1 MSAGFYV
8 VILIVL
14 LAGVSLLGK
23 FLNAGM
29 NKGIN
34 ALSNA
39 SKRAQEQ
46 NNPPK
51 SGSLADRYVG
61 VRIPDYPE
69 MYGLTVKTPE
79 ADPAEIPVVEATGGG
94 PSPGVLTEDVTE
106 PVVSGDAGQ
115 TPAPAYHSAAFDEVT
130 EEDPM
135 QTASQ
140 GSYGPLSKKLILYGF
155 LVAFIASLASFLFI
169 NIVSRISWSYGLF
182 TVYRIMSYIA
192 PLSIAASGAGFILR
206 YLGSKDKLD
215 LMTGVGGIAALLA
228 SFITAAHYNI
238 FAALIVGLITGAIY
252 LFLAFRVKEKN
263 KTFYIVF
270 ICTFAA
276 YVAGPLV
283 SAIMNQG
290 YYGVVVLSLLL
301 TVTAIIELLGIGAC
315 YLAAKKEII

>member
-34 ALSNA
+34 AISNA

-46 NNPPK
+46 NDPPQP
-51 SGSLADRYVG
+51 GSLAERYIG
-61 VRIPDYPE
+61 VQIPDYPK

-79 ADPAEIPVVEATGGG
+79 ADPSEIAENEISGDV
-94 PSPGVLTEDVTE
+94 PSPEVTSESVTE
-106 PVVSGDAGQ
+106 TSISEDIGQ
-115 TPAPAYHSAAFDEVT
+115 TPVSSCQVAAIDEVE
-130 EEDPM
+130 EEDPA
-135 QTASQ
+135 ASASA

-155 LVAFIASLASFLFI
+155 LAAFIASLASFLFI

-182 TVYRIMSYIA
+182 TVYRIMSYIV

-206 YLGSKDKLD
+206 YLGSKDNLD
-215 LMTGVGGIAALLA
+215 LLTGIGGIAGLLGL
-228 SFITAAHYNI
+228 FIPAAYYNY
-238 FAALIVGLITGAIY
+238 FAAIIVGLITGAIY

-276 YVAGPLV
+276 YVAGTLIAAV
-283 SAIMNQG
+283 LNNG
-290 YYGVVVLSLLL
+290 YYGVVVLSTLSFIT
-301 TVTAIIELLGIGAC
+301 TVLGLLGIGAG